1 MFNNLI
7 IILNYH
13 NKQHVMCI
21 RFILNFVLVKT
32 CPVYIKLT
40 AMLFS
45 TVEKQRNLTT
55 ERNMS
60 LQFFNFK
67 IKII

>member
-1 MFNNLI
+1 
-7 IILNYH
+7 
-13 NKQHVMCI
+13 MCI
-21 RFILNFVLVKT
+21 RFILNFVLVTT

-55 ERNMS
+55 ERNMP